1 VRSKSGDAE
10 RRAVKYIV
18 ELNGARHAV
27 VVDADRVSY
36 ETEAAIGGELS
47 DIEGSPVRM
56 VKIGD
61 QVYRVVVEK
70 REGRGRYFLW
80 VDGYRFDAEA
90 LDERRRSLRDLSG
103 ANAGPSGPAP
113 IVAPMPG
120 LVVRINVAPGDT
132 VEAGQGVVVM
142 EAMKMENELRATAA
156 GTVRSVEVGPG
167 TAVEKGTLLV
177 SLE

>member
-1 VRSKSGDAE
+1 M
-10 RRAVKYIV
+10 KYIV
-18 ELNGARHAV
+18 DLNGERHEV
-27 VVDADRVSY
+27 TLSADTIAYQAESSV
-36 ETEAAIGGELS
+36 AAQLS

-56 VKIGD
+56 VKIEKD
-61 QVYRVVVEK
+61 VFRVVVEK
-70 REGRGRYFLW
+70 REGRGRYWLW

-90 LDERRRSLRDLSG
+90 LDERRRALRDLSA
-103 ANAGPSGPAP
+103 ANAGPTGPAP

-142 EAMKMENELRATAA
+142 EAMKMENELRATTA
-156 GTVRSVEVGPG
+156 GKVRSVEVAPG
-167 TAVEKGTLLV
+167 TAVEKGALLV